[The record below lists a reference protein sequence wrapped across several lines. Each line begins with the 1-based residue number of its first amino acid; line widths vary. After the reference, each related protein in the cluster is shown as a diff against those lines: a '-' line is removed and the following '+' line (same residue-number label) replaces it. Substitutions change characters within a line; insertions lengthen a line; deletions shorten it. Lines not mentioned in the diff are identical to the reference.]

1 MPHVVGFIFLVAA
14 GLLVWVLLSGER
26 TVRER
31 VQTLSSKEGL
41 VPRSVL
47 LERSF
52 GERILYPAIRVLA
65 KAGARLTP
73 ASQRKK
79 AQLRLQQ
86 AGLKGEGAMQAM
98 LAARGLGLVAGA
110 LAGWGIAMVQPR
122 AGLIAGGII
131 MLIGVLGPDM
141 WLKAQIAKRQDAII
155 RSLPD
160 VLDLVTA
167 GTEAGL
173 SFDAAVQ
180 RISARPGESDRVLKE
195 ELGRYLADV
204 RLGQARSEALMDL
217 GRRCG
222 VDDMK
227 GLVAALLQADQLGVG
242 VGSILRAQSQHLRT
256 RRRQRAQEAAM
267 KAPIKM
273 LFPLVFFIFPAM
285 FVVILGPAALR
296 LIDQFVTG
304 A

>member
-1 MPHVVGFIFLVAA
+1 MPQGVGFMFLGAA
-14 GLLVWVLLSGER
+14 GVLAWAFVSGER
-26 TVRER
+26 AVRGR
-31 VQTLSSKEGL
+31 VQTLSGAEGPM
-41 VPRSVL
+41 PRSVM

-52 GERILYPAIRVLA
+52 AERVLYPAIGVLA
-65 KAGARLTP
+65 KAGARFTP
-73 ASQRKK
+73 DTQRKK

-86 AGLKGEGAMQAM
+86 AGLRGEGAMQAM
-98 LAARGLGLVAGA
+98 QAARGLGLVAGA
-110 LAGWGIAMVQPR
+110 LVGWGLAMANPR
-122 AGLIAGGII
+122 AGLLVGALI
-131 MLIGVLGPDM
+131 MLLGILLPEG
-141 WLKAQIAKRQDAII
+141 WLKAQIAKRQDSIV

-180 RISARPGESDRVLKE
+180 RIAARPGEADRVLKE
-195 ELGRYLADV
+195 ELARYLADV

-217 GRRCG
+217 GGRCG

-227 GLVAALLQADQLGVG
+227 GLIAALLQADQLGVG
-242 VGSILRAQSQHLRT
+242 VGSILRAQSLHIRT

-273 LFPLVFFIFPAM
+273 LFPLVFFIFPSM

-296 LIDQFVTG
+296 VIDQFGTG
-304 A
+304 S

>member
-1 MPHVVGFIFLVAA
+1 MVQGVGFILLGAA
-14 GLLVWVLLSGER
+14 GVLALAFVSGDRAIRGRVQSLSGP
-26 TVRER
+26 
-31 VQTLSSKEGL
+31 EGSL
-41 VPRSVL
+41 PRSVL
-47 LERSF
+47 LEHSF
-52 GERILYPAIRVLA
+52 AERVLYPAMKVLA
-65 KAGARLTP
+65 KAGSRATP
-73 ASQRKK
+73 DAQRKRT
-79 AQLRLQQ
+79 QLKLQQ
-86 AGLKGEGAMQAM
+86 AGFTGTGAMQAL
-98 LAARGLGLVAGA
+98 LAARGFALVAGA
-110 LAGWGIAMVQPR
+110 LIGWGVALVNPR
-122 AGLIAGGII
+122 AGLAVGWLF
-131 MLIGVLGPDM
+131 MLLALLGPDW
-141 WLKAQIAKRQDAII
+141 WLKAQIAKRQDAIV

-160 VLDLVTA
+160 VLDLITA

-180 RISARPGESDRVLKE
+180 RIAARPGEADRVLKG

-222 VDDMK
+222 VDDAK
-227 GLVAALLQADQLGVG
+227 GLVAALMQADQLGVG

-285 FVVILGPAALR
+285 FVVILGPAGLR
-296 LIDQFVTG
+296 IIDQFSHM
-304 A
+304 